1 MSLADSEFPPLE
13 RCQATRSIMMTAPKL
28 AHMCNQTLDDRQV
41 VAMMRGKVEE
51 HDSIKHAVHFPS
63 CVLQPSHSGAN
74 QPLSVQP
81 NLR

>member
-1 MSLADSEFPPLE
+1 
-13 RCQATRSIMMTAPKL
+13 MTAPKL
-28 AHMCNQTLDDRQV
+28 AHMCNQTLDDRQA

-51 HDSIKHAVHFPS
+51 HDSIKHAGHFPS